1 MNKTT
6 QNDFSK
12 RIGRYGALAAAV
24 SGVASA
30 EGQIVYS
37 DPADITINQGFFYNL
52 DINSDGTVDYAFT
65 VNPNTGA
72 SAAFIVG
79 SSINSMSYVS
89 NSNQFI
95 GTVGAASI
103 NGGNY
108 QYPFNLANGDVISAN
123 PPSGSFLS
131 IQGTLNFQTCY
142 PAMEFC
148 DSGGATVE
156 GFIGLR
162 FEINPG
168 EFHFGW
174 VRIESSPTMTIVKD
188 FAYNATED
196 ASLLA
201 GQQTLSLVEETFN
214 DVRIVALNKSIGVY
228 NVTETTDYNVYA
240 LTGQSVLKGSIS
252 DRAHTIEAN
261 SLQTGIY
268 ILELRDKQ
276 TNAVIRKKV
285 IL

>member
-12 RIGRYGALAAAV
+12 RIGRYGALAAAI
-24 SGVASA
+24 SGVGIA
-30 EGQIVYS
+30 EGQIVYT
-37 DPADITINQGFFYNL
+37 DIADVTIDQGFFYNL
-52 DINSDGTVDYAFT
+52 DVNNDSTVDFAFT

-72 SAAFIVG
+72 SGAFMLG
-79 SSINSMSYVS
+79 SSLNSMSYVS
-89 NSNQFI
+89 NSNEFI
-95 GTVGAASI
+95 GAVGATSFY
-103 NGGNY
+103 GGNY
-108 QYPFNLANGDVISAN
+108 QYPFNLENGDVISAS
-123 PPSGSFLS
+123 PVSGSFLS
-131 IQGTLNFQTCY
+131 SRGTLNFQTCY

-148 DSGGATVE
+148 DSGGATIE
-156 GFIGLR
+156 GFVGLR

-168 EFHFGW
+168 EFHYGW

-188 FAYNATED
+188 FAYNATEG

-201 GQQTLSLVEETFN
+201 GQQTLSLEEETFN

-228 NVTETTDYNVYA
+228 NISETTDYNVYA
-240 LTGQSVLKGSIS
+240 LTGQSVLKGSINNT
-252 DRAHTIEAN
+252 AHTIEAN
-261 SLQTGIY
+261 SLETGIY